1 MNEELR
7 TAIARAP
14 LFRRL
19 REEDRARVE
28 AVARLRPFDK
38 GDVLFAEGDHPA
50 TFLVVVSGR
59 VKIARATPSGR
70 QVILE
75 FFGPGDPL
83 GAVAVFEGFPYPA
96 TATAVEPGV
105 CVSIERSAFLG
116 LLGHH
121 NSLVLGLLS
130 GLSMRLVELAQRA
143 VELAGGRVEQRLA
156 QVFVRLAAERGKAV
170 PDGTFIPQP
179 LSRQELADLC
189 GTTLETTIRVMSRWG
204 KEGVIETRTDGFL
217 IRDAGALGRAAGL

>member
-1 MNEELR
+1 MHEDLR
-7 TAIARAP
+7 LAVARAP

-19 REEDRARVE
+19 REEDRGRVE
-28 AVARLRPFDK
+28 LVTRLRSFDK
-38 GDVLFAEGDHPA
+38 NEILFAEGDHPG
-50 TFLVVVSGR
+50 TFLVVVTGR

-96 TATAVEPGV
+96 TATAVEPTL
-105 CVSIERSAFLG
+105 CLSIERSAFLT
-116 LLGHH
+116 LLGTHT
-121 NSLVLGLLS
+121 SLVLGLLS

-170 PDGTFIPQP
+170 PDGTFIGQP

-204 KEGVIETRTDGFL
+204 KEGLIDTRPDGFL
-217 IRDAGALGRAAGL
+217 VRDPGALGRAAGL